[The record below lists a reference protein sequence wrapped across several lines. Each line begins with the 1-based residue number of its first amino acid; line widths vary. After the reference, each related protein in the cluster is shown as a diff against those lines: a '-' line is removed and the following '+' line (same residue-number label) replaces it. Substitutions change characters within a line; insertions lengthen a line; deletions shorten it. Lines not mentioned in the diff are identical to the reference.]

1 MTAAT
6 EQEIICLGCPNG
18 CHLLCTSKKD
28 EAVEVTGN
36 KCDRGVEYGREEL
49 LEPKRV
55 VTAVVKTASRE
66 LPYVP
71 VRTSAPL
78 VKPLI
83 PELLH
88 ELYHKQVKPPI
99 HSGEC
104 LVENFHGTGV
114 NVVFTRSVAR

>member
-18 CHLLCTSKKD
+18 CHLHCTSKKGH
-28 EAVEVTGN
+28 AVDVTGN
-36 KCDRGVEYGREEL
+36 KCDRGVDYGREEL
-49 LEPKRV
+49 LDPKRV
-55 VTAVVKTASRE
+55 VTAVVKTTSSE

-71 VRTSAPL
+71 VRTTAPL

-88 ELYHKQVKPPI
+88 ELYQQHVTPPI
-99 HSGEC
+99 RSGNP
-104 LVENFHGTGV
+104 LIENFRNTGV
-114 NVVFTRSVAR
+114 NVIFTRSIAE